1 MGPVAIVIGFVAVF
15 WIIGIVM
22 LIVQAVN
29 KPKKDRKD
37 GFFRADEEK
46 GKVEKREAEP
56 DLNVSRSSKNP
67 RAASADPFV
76 DFGKDAAIS
85 RSQSSSKA
93 PAAAE
98 YAFAADSPVHYNC
111 DHAKE
116 AAPVAPPAGPVS
128 ATHANCNHAKKET
141 PSISLEDTRNM
152 DWDEFKGFILA
163 LLAKDYP
170 SAALSPYKYRGSP
183 DIRLKTHGRE
193 TDVRLI
199 HIRKGQAVEK
209 ADFEAALRDTDE
221 HDDVSDWILT
231 NGKFTFQQ
239 KQRAAACN
247 IRLIEGTEVY
257 ALMRRHGLSAKN
269 FTRKLN

>member
-1 MGPVAIVIGFVAVF
+1 MGPVAFVIGFIAIF

-22 LIVQAVN
+22 IIVQTVN
-29 KPKKDRKD
+29 KSKNGNKNDYL
-37 GFFRADEEK
+37 RADAEK
-46 GKVEKREAEP
+46 GKADKREVEP
-56 DLNVSRSSKNP
+56 DLNAP
-67 RAASADPFV
+67 RRREKERQTSADPFG

-85 RSQSSSKA
+85 RSQSPSKA
-93 PAAAE
+93 PSAAE

-111 DHAKE
+111 DHAKA

-199 HIRKGQAVEK
+199 HIKKGQTVEK
-209 ADFEAALRDTDE
+209 ADFEAALRDTDA

-257 ALMRRHGLSAKN
+257 ALMRRHNLSAKS